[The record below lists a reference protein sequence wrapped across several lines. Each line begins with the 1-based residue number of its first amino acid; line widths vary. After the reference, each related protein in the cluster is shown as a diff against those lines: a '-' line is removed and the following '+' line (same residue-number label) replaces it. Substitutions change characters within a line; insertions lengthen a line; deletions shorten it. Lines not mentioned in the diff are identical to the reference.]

1 MDCLIN
7 DVLPAMSMSSVAQA
21 FPKLDGPEE
30 WNCAHLS
37 LDAEVKCSES
47 AQCSI
52 TAHLASQ
59 HGKGSSL
66 AQVHGQAPVAD
77 GDFLLGESLQWE
89 GGHVTSGPHARQG
102 GGHGGVDGD
111 ETPGID
117 IKAGNIVGNS

>member
-1 MDCLIN
+1 MDCLVN
-7 DVLPAMSMSSVAQA
+7 DVLPAVPVSSIAQA

-37 LDAEVKCSES
+37 LVAQMKCSEWVH
-47 AQCSI
+47 QSI
-52 TAHLASQ
+52 TADLASQ

-77 GDFLLGESLQWE
+77 GDFLLGKSLQWE

-117 IKAGNIVGNS
+117 IEAGNIAGKA